1 MILKILLVKG
11 KNVKYIS
18 VATKN
23 ILLNRIKR
31 EKADGFIKTGV
42 FTDEIVWG
50 SNSYIVPKMDKKKQK
65 SFKKGMFLF
74 GMVRKDV
81 KLFMLNNTDIV
92 LPKSYPQIEYRNDLD
107 ERLFGKI
114 TATDLNH
121 AYWRIALNFGIIS
134 EYTYMKGLP
143 DEFKA
148 VRLAALST
156 MGMPKKYFK
165 IKNGEV
171 TSDFKLTV
179 GDEAMQIVYKL
190 IRLTCYK
197 YMYQVKRLLKRDFL
211 CYKTDCIYY
220 IDTANN
226 RKIVDDFFE
235 KRELLTKRLE

>member
-1 MILKILLVKG
+1 MKG
-11 KNVKYIS
+11 KNVKYVS

-23 ILLNRIKR
+23 ILLNRIKK
-31 EKADGFIKTGV
+31 EKGNGFIKNGT

-65 SFKKGMFLF
+65 AFKKGLFLF

-81 KLFMLNNTDIV
+81 KLYMLEHPEIK

-134 EYTYMKGLP
+134 EYTYFKGLS

-171 TSDFKLTV
+171 TTDFKLTA
-179 GDEAMQIVYKL
+179 GDEGMQIVYKL
-190 IRLTCYK
+190 IRMTCYK

-220 IDTANN
+220 IDTDGN
-226 RKIVDDFFE
+226 RNTVEQFFE
-235 KRELLTKRLE
+235 KKGLLMKQLD